1 MRIHV
6 KKSARKELLKL
17 PDNILIKAFK
27 IILSLSENPY
37 PRGYDK
43 VEGKENQL
51 RLWIDKNYRILYE
64 VTIVI
69 KTVWTLLLFGLRVRE
84 RINNLQWCFYQVAR
98 SDTISSFRTSP
109 SA

>member
-1 MRIHV
+1 MKIHV
-6 KKSARKELLKL
+6 KKSARKELMKL

-64 VTIVI
+64 VISNKDRLDIVAI
-69 KTVWTLLLFGLRVRE
+69 RLKSEGT
-84 RINNLQWCFYQVAR
+84 YK
-98 SDTISSFRTSP
+98 
-109 SA
+109 

>member
-1 MRIHV
+1 MKIHV
-6 KKSARKELLKL
+6 KKSARKELMKL

-27 IILSLSENPY
+27 IILSLNENPY

-64 VTIVI
+64 VISNKDRLDIVAI
-69 KTVWTLLLFGLRVRE
+69 RPKGEGT
-84 RINNLQWCFYQVAR
+84 YK
-98 SDTISSFRTSP
+98 
-109 SA
+109 

>member
-1 MRIHV
+1 M
-6 KKSARKELLKL
+6 KL
-17 PDNILIKAFK
+17 PDNILIKAFR

-64 VTIVI
+64 VIVI
-69 KTVWTLLLFGLRVRE
+69 ITVLTLLLFGLKMRE
-84 RINNLQWCFYQVAR
+84 RINNLQWYFYQ
-98 SDTISSFRTSP
+98 ISS
-109 SA
+109 